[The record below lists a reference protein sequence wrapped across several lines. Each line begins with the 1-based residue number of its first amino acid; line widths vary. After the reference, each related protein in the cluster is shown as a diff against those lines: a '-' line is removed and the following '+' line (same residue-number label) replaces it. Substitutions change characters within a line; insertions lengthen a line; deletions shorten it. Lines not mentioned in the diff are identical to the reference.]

1 MNIVYDVIFGYLKIY
16 ESITTLFCI
25 NDNDCYYLVKIK
37 HNKKKTWF
45 KGCHDI

>member
-1 MNIVYDVIFGYLKIY
+1 MNIVYDVIFGY
-16 ESITTLFCI
+16 
-25 NDNDCYYLVKIK
+25 DCYYLVKIK